1 MNRLTEKQR
10 NIAWLALMAAIVVV
24 VFAGIANANHG
35 PKSDDER
42 AYDIK
47 KTILCPACDGQ
58 NILESNAPI
67 ATSLRA
73 LVDDLVAQGDSDDE
87 IRDQIVSIYDD
98 SVNAIPPATG
108 IGSLVWVIP
117 VAGLIVVIG
126 GLVLSFKRWSDAA
139 AAEVSAADRALVD
152 RARGPL

>member
-1 MNRLTEKQR
+1 MSRWSGRQR
-10 NIAWLALMAAIVVV
+10 NVAWLVLIGAIIVV
-24 VFAGIANANHG
+24 VFAGIATANHG
-35 PKSDDER
+35 PKSDAER

-73 LVDDLVAQGDSDDE
+73 LVDDLVAEGDSDDE
-87 IRDQIVSIYDD
+87 IRDQIVSIYDE

-108 IGSLVWVIP
+108 LGSLVWIIP

-126 GLVLSFKRWSDAA
+126 GLVFSFKRWSDAA
-139 AAEVSAADRALVD
+139 ATDVSAADRALVEQ
-152 RARGPL
+152 ARNSP